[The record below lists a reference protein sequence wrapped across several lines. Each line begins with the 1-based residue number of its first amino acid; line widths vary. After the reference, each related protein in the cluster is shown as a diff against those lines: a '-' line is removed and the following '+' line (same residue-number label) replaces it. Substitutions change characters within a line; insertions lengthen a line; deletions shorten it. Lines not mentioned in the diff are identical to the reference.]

1 MVLYI
6 MDLYIWILI
15 YIYIYIYVLG
25 VAGPGFLN
33 QGPRLYYDRIFY
45 RSHPPGVWNGRRDA
59 SNRVSGVNRREG
71 VRIPAIQASIFSF
84 FGIYSL

>member
-1 MVLYI
+1 
-6 MDLYIWILI
+6 MDPYI
-15 YIYIYIYVLG
+15 YIYIYICVG

-59 SNRVSGVNRREG
+59 SNRVSG
-71 VRIPAIQASIFSF
+71 
-84 FGIYSL
+84 